1 MKRQQ
6 GPEEEGEE
14 QPRCNISSRTLVAV
28 KSGGSHD
35 GPIMTRAVFPDRKR
49 FNISCSPA
57 HFITST
63 LSDDDEAEASSG
75 NSTPSPSNSPQVY
88 APSTIGCANSKRMQ
102 SSHKMENERGDAKGS
117 KLWDQLPTLK
127 QEDIAWFVG
136 TSLIEDDCA
145 SLHEGEGT
153 CADAEGDDEGD
164 V

>member
-6 GPEEEGEE
+6 GPEGEVEE
-14 QPRCNISSRTLVAV
+14 PPSCNVSSRTLVAV
-28 KSGGSHD
+28 KSGGRHD
-35 GPIMTRAVFPDRKR
+35 GGRRERAVVSDGKR
-49 FNISCSPA
+49 FNISCTPA
-57 HFITST
+57 HFITSI
-63 LSDDDEAEASSG
+63 LGDDDEAEASSG
-75 NSTPSPSNSPQVY
+75 NSTPSPSNSPLVY
-88 APSTIGCANSKRMQ
+88 APSTIGCANSKKVK
-102 SSHKMENERGDAKGS
+102 SSHKMENERGDGKGS

-153 CADAEGDDEGD
+153 CADAEGNDEGD